1 MVASNELHGIQGV
14 EVIVIIF
21 AVTVIVIVIV
31 IVMAA
36 STENCPA
43 IYIVFTRSGDNSS

>member
-21 AVTVIVIVIV
+21 AVIVIVIA
-31 IVMAA
+31 MAA

-43 IYIVFTRSGDNSS
+43 IYIVFTRRG

>member
-21 AVTVIVIVIV
+21 AVTVTV

>member
-1 MVASNELHGIQGV
+1 MVASNELHWIQGV

-21 AVTVIVIVIV
+21 AVTVTVIV

-36 STENCPA
+36 ST
-43 IYIVFTRSGDNSS
+43 